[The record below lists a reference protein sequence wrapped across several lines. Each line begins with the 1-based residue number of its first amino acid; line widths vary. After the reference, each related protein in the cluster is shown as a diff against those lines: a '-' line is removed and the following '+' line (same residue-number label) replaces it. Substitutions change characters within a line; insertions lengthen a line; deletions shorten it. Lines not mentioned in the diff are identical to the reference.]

1 VDNDEILPISTSDR
15 PDPSTPESLIANN
28 HPVVRSRRPSRRPD
42 LRSPT
47 LSRAAAVQDARRA
60 SPKAARSV
68 LDGCEHDG
76 ILIAETDD
84 DAISPIAAGFNRRI
98 RTRRLNADSR
108 RR

>member
-1 VDNDEILPISTSDR
+1 VTRLLGISTSERLIDQRDR
-15 PDPSTPESLIANN
+15 ND
-28 HPVVRSRRPSRRPD
+28 HPVVRSRRPSCRPD
-42 LRSPT
+42 LRAPT
-47 LSRAAAVQDARRA
+47 LSSAAAVQDARSA

-84 DAISPIAAGFNRRI
+84 DANAPIAGGLHARI
-98 RTRRLNADSR
+98 RTRRLAAYPR